1 MRMPF
6 SPLHF
11 FLILLFIGWIVFA
24 INLELIALT
33 FAKLGLAPDS
43 ALLLLVVSLL
53 GSLINLPLMTLR
65 ASVPPVPSEKVFRG
79 LLRPPQEAFTG
90 RTLVAVNVGG
100 CLVPLFFS
108 FFLLRQYPI
117 PIGPMLLAITIVSA
131 ISYVVS
137 WPVAGLGVA
146 MPVFAAPVSAAFAAV
161 FLGGEFRAPMA
172 YIAGTLGVLVGAD
185 VLRLKDIR
193 ELGAPIVSIGGA
205 GTFDGIFMAG
215 LVAVLLT

>member
-24 INLELIALT
+24 INLKLIALT

-43 ALLLLVVSLL
+43 ALVLLTVSLL
-53 GSLINLPLMTLR
+53 GSLINLPLLTLR
-65 ASVPPVPSEKVFRG
+65 TSVPPVLPERMFRG
-79 LLRPPQEAFTG
+79 LLRPPEAVFNG

-108 FFLLRQYPI
+108 FFLIRHYPI
-117 PIGPMLLAITIVSA
+117 PAGPLLLAITAVSA
-131 ISYVVS
+131 VSYAMS
-137 WPVAGLGVA
+137 QPVAGLGVA

-161 FLGGEFRAPMA
+161 FLGDEFRAPMA
-172 YIAGTLGVLVGAD
+172 YIAGSVGVLVGAD
-185 VLRLKDIR
+185 VLRLKDIGQ
-193 ELGAPIVSIGGA
+193 LGAPVVSIGGA